1 MSDLDAGAPIIGRES
16 SSSAVSW
23 AAIIAGAVV
32 ASALSLALLIVGAGI
47 GLVSVSP
54 WSNNNASVATFGVLA
69 AAWFVA
75 VQLFVS
81 GVGGYL
87 VGRLRTRWVSV
98 HTDEVFFRDT
108 AHGLLVW
115 AVGAIIT
122 ASLLTSGAASVASGA
137 ARVGGAAM
145 QGAGSAVGA
154 VAQVAGQAAGS
165 PVAYFTDMLFR
176 SDHPDASGDGTA
188 ARAEVGRILA
198 TDALSGDMPSGDRT
212 YVAQVV
218 AARTGLSP
226 ADAEKRVSDVI
237 AQAKDA
243 QEKAVE
249 AAKAAAEAARKTGVY
264 VALWAFIALLVGAF
278 SASYMATVGGRIRD
292 DLPISG

>member
-1 MSDLDAGAPIIGRES
+1 M
-16 SSSAVSW
+16 
-23 AAIIAGAVV
+23 
-32 ASALSLALLIVGAGI
+32 
-47 GLVSVSP
+47 
-54 WSNNNASVATFGVLA
+54 
-69 AAWFVA
+69 
-75 VQLFVS
+75 
-81 GVGGYL
+81 
-87 VGRLRTRWVSV
+87 
-98 HTDEVFFRDT
+98 
-108 AHGLLVW
+108 
-115 AVGAIIT
+115 
-122 ASLLTSGAASVASGA
+122 
-137 ARVGGAAM
+137 
-145 QGAGSAVGA
+145 
-154 VAQVAGQAAGS
+154 AQVAGQAAGS
-165 PVAYFTDMLFR
+165 PVGYFTDMLFR

-188 ARAEVGRILA
+188 ARGEVGRILA

-278 SASYMATVGGRIRD
+278 SASIWRPWGAEFGMICPFPANPSWNASAKRGAAKLVGCCSRWSPGEPPTRTLRT
-292 DLPISG
+292 PTGASSARS